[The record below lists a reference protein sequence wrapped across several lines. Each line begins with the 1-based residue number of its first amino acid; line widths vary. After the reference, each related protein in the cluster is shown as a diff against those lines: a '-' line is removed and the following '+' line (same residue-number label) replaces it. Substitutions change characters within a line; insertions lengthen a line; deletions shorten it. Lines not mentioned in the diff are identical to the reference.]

1 MGWLTIWLVSV
12 FYNEMVVGRFDDV
25 ECEAGSWAG
34 AKDVCIRWLITED
47 KGAPNFLMRMF
58 EIAPG
63 GYTPRHRHDYE
74 HEVFI
79 LEGNGKVFCEGKEYE
94 VTAGHYLLI
103 KPNEEHQFINT
114 GDVVWRFLCL
124 IPKK

>member
-1 MGWLTIWLVSV
+1 MWLVSV
-12 FYNEMVVGRFDDV
+12 FYNEMVTGRFDDV
-25 ECEAGSWAG
+25 KCEVGNWAG

-94 VTAGHYLLI
+94 VSAGHYLLI